1 MIGPPTAASDLRH
14 RPVGEGA
21 FEGRSDLFSFLLKI
35 SSMMSAPVV
44 ITGPQFPA
52 VSNLGC
58 PGGGTADEP
67 GDLLHADAAVAHQ
80 AHE

>member
-1 MIGPPTAASDLRH
+1 VIGPPTAASDLRH

-35 SSMMSAPVV
+35 SSHDVGA
-44 ITGPQFPA
+44 GGDHRPQVPA
-52 VSNLGC
+52 VGNLGC

>member
-1 MIGPPTAASDLRH
+1 VIGPPTAASDLRH

-44 ITGPQFPA
+44 ITGRRSQR
-52 VSNLGC
+52 
-58 PGGGTADEP
+58 
-67 GDLLHADAAVAHQ
+67 
-80 AHE
+80 